1 MAGDKVFKL
10 PLQLVATSWDWDRH
24 LIVDHANC
32 LVAEVPINPDASDDS
47 LEDDTKEMAGVAF
60 SLSKMTNVF
69 GDLVAV
75 LEPFLYLGFS
85 EEELRKRVDPA
96 TYRDIVNARRVHR
109 IATGGY
115 HK

>member
-1 MAGDKVFKL
+1 MSGDKVFKL
-10 PLQLVATSWDWDRH
+10 PLHVVATSWDRH
-24 LIVDHANC
+24 LIMDHDNC
-32 LVAEVPINPDASDDS
+32 LVAEIPINPDASDDS
-47 LEDDTKEMAGVAF
+47 LEDDTKQMTATAV
-60 SLSKMTNVF
+60 SLSMMANTF

>member
-1 MAGDKVFKL
+1 MSGDKVFKL
-10 PLQLVATSWDWDRH
+10 PLHVVATSWDRH
-24 LIVDHANC
+24 LIMDHDNC
-32 LVAEVPINPDASDDS
+32 LVAEIPINPDVSDDS
-47 LEDDTKEMAGVAF
+47 LEDDTKQMMANTFA
-60 SLSKMTNVF
+60 
-69 GDLVAV
+69 DLVAV

-96 TYRDIVNARRVHR
+96 TYQDIVNARRVHR

>member
-1 MAGDKVFKL
+1 MSGDKVFRL
-10 PLQLVATSWDWDRH
+10 PLRVVATSWDRH
-24 LIVDHANC
+24 LIMDHGNK
-32 LVAEVPINPDASDDS
+32 LVAEIPINPDASDAS
-47 LEDDTKEMAGVAF
+47 LEDDTKQMTATAV
-60 SLSKMTNVF
+60 SLSMMANTF

-96 TYRDIVNARRVHR
+96 TYRDIVDARRVHR